1 MAAWNASA
9 TATARPPPP
18 SKQACTGF
26 LNEVLQEK
34 QPDTG
39 CFFLPCNIPAVNQ
52 PTPAIVSQSAVRRLP
67 RLALFL
73 FCAAYVLPG
82 FLGREPWKNDDV
94 SAFGV
99 MLEMAA
105 GHSGW
110 WSPQVLGVT
119 VEEAGPLPYWLG
131 AAFIRLLPFFSP
143 EFAVRIPFAL
153 LLALTLACT
162 WYTVYHLARQP
173 AAQPVAFAF
182 GGEAN
187 PTDYARALAD
197 AGLLALVACLGLAQ
211 LSHETTPDLA
221 RLALVSLLLFS
232 TARLAHAGGRQPLR
246 SVLAFGV
253 AALSLVFSG
262 APWIAAILGAGLLLV
277 LWLARQDNSVSQTP
291 ETGWLLQAPVASRD
305 PVLWCALVLVAV
317 LGVSLAA
324 GQVPAP
330 TLALP
335 WDRVQWQ
342 SWGKLLIWFTWP
354 AWPLALWTLWR
365 WRHQLLRPHVA
376 LPLWAVLV
384 STVDSAFSDERDRAL
399 LLALPALAALAAFAL
414 PTLRRSVSALV
425 DWFTLLFFSGC
436 ALVIWVIWFAMQTG
450 VPAKPAANVAKLAP
464 GFVPEFSLPLFA
476 LGAVATAAWVWLVV
490 WRVGKHRQAI
500 WKSLILPAAGSTLCW
515 LLLMTLWLPLLDFGR
530 SYGPISRGIASLV
543 DRKQCVLVDGLTQ
556 AQIAA
561 LQYHGALQLVRT
573 GSDRGEACRSLVVSP
588 DSQPTLDSRVTL
600 TQWAFKATVRR
611 LTDSKESL
619 LVYQRVS
626 P

>member
-1 MAAWNASA
+1 
-9 TATARPPPP
+9 
-18 SKQACTGF
+18 
-26 LNEVLQEK
+26 
-34 QPDTG
+34 
-39 CFFLPCNIPAVNQ
+39 VNQ
-52 PTPAIVSQSAVRRLP
+52 PTPAIVSQSAVLRLP

-73 FCAAYVLPG
+73 FCVAYVLPG

-110 WSPQVLGVT
+110 WSPQVLGLA

-162 WYTVYHLARQP
+162 WYTVYHLARHP

-221 RLALVSLLLFS
+221 RLAQVSLLLFS
-232 TARLAHAGGRQPLR
+232 AARLAHAGGRQPWR
-246 SVLAFGV
+246 TVLTWGV
-253 AALSLVFSG
+253 ASLSLVFSG
-262 APWIAAILGAGLLLV
+262 APWIAALLGSGLLIV
-277 LWLARQDNSVSQTP
+277 LWRARRRHASAAP
-291 ETGWLLQAPVASRD
+291 ETDWLLEAPESVRD
-305 PVLWCALVLVAV
+305 PLLWCAVVLALVLAT
-317 LGVSLAA
+317 AA
-324 GQVPAP
+324 LTGQLPTPALETP
-330 TLALP
+330 LE
-335 WDRVQWQ
+335 DVQWRN
-342 SWGKLLIWFTWP
+342 WGKLLIWFTWP

-376 LPLWAVLV
+376 LPLWAVFV
-384 STVDSAFSDERDRAL
+384 SVSHSAVADDRDRAL

-464 GFVPEFSLPLFA
+464 GFVPEFSFLLFA
-476 LGAVATAAWVWLVV
+476 LGAIATGAWIWLVV

-543 DRKQCVLVDGLTQ
+543 DRRQCVLADGLTQ

-561 LQYHGALQLVRT
+561 LQYHGALDLVRT
-573 GSDRGEACRSLVVSP
+573 GADSGKTCRSMVVSP
-588 DSQPTLDSRVTL
+588 DSQPSLDSRVDL

-619 LVYQRVS
+619 LVYQRIS

>member
-1 MAAWNASA
+1 M
-9 TATARPPPP
+9 
-18 SKQACTGF
+18 
-26 LNEVLQEK
+26 
-34 QPDTG
+34 
-39 CFFLPCNIPAVNQ
+39 NQ

-82 FLGREPWKNDDV
+82 FLGREPWKNHDV

-110 WSPQVLGVT
+110 WSPQVLGLA

-131 AAFIRLLPFFSP
+131 AAFIRLLPFLSP
-143 EFAVRIPFAL
+143 EVAVRIPFAL
-153 LLALTLACT
+153 LLALTLTCT

-182 GGEAN
+182 GGEAK

-221 RLALVSLLLFS
+221 RLALVSLMLFS
-232 TARLAHAGGRQPLR
+232 AARLAHAGGRQPGRTVFAWSL
-246 SVLAFGV
+246 
-253 AALSLVFSG
+253 AALALVFSG
-262 APWIAAILGAGLLLV
+262 AAWIAALLGAGLLFV
-277 LWLARQDNSVSQTP
+277 LWVARQGRGSSAP
-291 ETGWLLQAPVASRD
+291 ETEWLLEAPASVRD
-305 PVLWCALVLVAV
+305 PLLWC
-317 LGVSLAA
+317 
-324 GQVPAP
+324 
-330 TLALP
+330 TLALALALVTGWMTGQMAEPALANSLEQVP
-335 WDRVQWQ
+335 WRN
-342 SWGKLLIWFTWP
+342 WGKLLIWFTWP

-384 STVDSAFSDERDRAL
+384 SAGHSALADERDRAL
-399 LLALPALAALAAFAL
+399 LLALPAMAALAAFAL

-464 GFVPEFSLPLFA
+464 GFVPEFSLLLFA
-476 LGAVATAAWVWLVV
+476 FGALATAGWVWLVA
-490 WRVGKHRQAI
+490 WRVGKHQQAI

-530 SYGPISRGIASLV
+530 SYGPISRGVAGLV
-543 DRKQCVLVDGLTQ
+543 DRKQCVLADGLTQ
-556 AQIAA
+556 AQTAA
-561 LQYHGALQLVRT
+561 LQYHGALTLVRT
-573 GSDRGEACRSLVVSP
+573 ESGSGDACRSLVVSP
-588 DSQPTLDSRVTL
+588 DTQPTLDTRVDL

-626 P
+626 R

>member
-1 MAAWNASA
+1 M
-9 TATARPPPP
+9 
-18 SKQACTGF
+18 
-26 LNEVLQEK
+26 
-34 QPDTG
+34 
-39 CFFLPCNIPAVNQ
+39 NQ

-67 RLALFL
+67 RLALLL
-73 FCAAYVLPG
+73 FCVAYVLPG

-110 WSPQVLGVT
+110 WSPQVLGVAA
-119 VEEAGPLPYWLG
+119 EEAGLLPYWLG

-143 EFAVRIPFAL
+143 EFAARIPFAL

-162 WYTVYHLARQP
+162 WYTVYHLARHP

-221 RLALVSLLLFS
+221 RLAQVSLLLFS
-232 TARLAHAGGRQPLR
+232 AARLAHAGGRQSWR
-246 SVLAFGV
+246 TVIFWSLAS
-253 AALSLVFSG
+253 LSLVFSG
-262 APWIAAILGAGLLLV
+262 APWIAALLGGGLLIV
-277 LWLARQDNSVSQTP
+277 LWLARRSSTPATP
-291 ETGWLLQAPVASRD
+291 ETDWLQEAPESARD
-305 PVLWCALVLVAV
+305 PLLWCGLAWALILLVA
-317 LGVSLAA
+317 LLT
-324 GQVPAP
+324 GQLPPPALQTP
-330 TLALP
+330 L
-335 WDRVQWQ
+335 DQVQWR

-354 AWPLALWTLWR
+354 TWPLALWTLWR

-384 STVDSAFSDERDRAL
+384 SAADSAFSDERDRAL

-450 VPAKPAANVAKLAP
+450 IPAKPAANVAKLAP
-464 GFVPEFSLPLFA
+464 GFVPEFSFVLFA
-476 LGAVATAAWVWLVV
+476 LGALATSAWIWLVV
-490 WRVGKHRQAI
+490 WRVGKHRQAL

-530 SYGPISRGIASLV
+530 SYGPISRGIAKLV
-543 DRKQCVLVDGLTQ
+543 DRQQCVLADGLTQ

-561 LQYHGALQLVRT
+561 LQYHGAIQLVRT
-573 GSDRGEACRSLVVSP
+573 DSDQGSSCRSMVVSP
-588 DSQPTLDSRVTL
+588 DSQPTLDSRVDL

-626 P
+626 R